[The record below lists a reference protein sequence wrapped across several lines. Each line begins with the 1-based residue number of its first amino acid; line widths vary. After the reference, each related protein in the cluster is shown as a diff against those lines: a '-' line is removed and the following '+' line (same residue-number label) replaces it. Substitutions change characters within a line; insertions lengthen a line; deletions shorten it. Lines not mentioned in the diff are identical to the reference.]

1 MPGKVK
7 THISIQ
13 WLPLWGG
20 REWDLGEHGAASMP
34 VILEVKEG
42 SQMFAFLV
50 YYIAYIYVTCVL
62 VTYHILHI
70 MLKRN

>member
-1 MPGKVK
+1 
-7 THISIQ
+7 
-13 WLPLWGG
+13 
-20 REWDLGEHGAASMP
+20 MP

-62 VTYHILHI
+62 VTHHILHI